1 MTCAAG
7 QIVALEGDPGSGMF
21 VILDGTA
28 RVEWR
33 GGSVD
38 LGPGTFFGELTLLA
52 PGGTRIAR
60 VRAAT
65 EMRCLAIPRDDAI
78 ALVESEPSVALA
90 MLREIARRFAS
101 RFRTRA
107 AQDRDR
113 FARVSRSAPDPR
125 TRLLASPAS
134 LHSGGGQADRNQAD
148 RREPPRATR
157 VRAHRARRGGRRA
170 HRDRGEVGARRARSA
185 RTGLRGHP
193 GRRGVAH
200 RRVDLG
206 VRARR
211 AARPPVATATASSSS
226 TAARST
232 RCTGRCARRASR
244 SSRSACT
251 SRTAA

>member
-1 MTCAAG
+1 VTSDELRAIPLLAEASEDALARIAATAGEMTCAAG

-60 VRAAT
+60 VRAAS

-101 RFRTRA
+101 A
-107 AQDRDR
+107 L
-113 FARVSRSAPDPR
+113 PD
-125 TRLLASPAS
+125 
-134 LHSGGGQADRNQAD
+134 D
-148 RREPPRATR
+148 
-157 VRAHRARRGGRRA
+157 
-170 HRDRGEVGARRARSA
+170 
-185 RTGLRGHP
+185 
-193 GRRGVAH
+193 
-200 RRVDLG
+200 
-206 VRARR
+206 
-211 AARPPVATATASSSS
+211 
-226 TAARST
+226 
-232 RCTGRCARRASR
+232 
-244 SSRSACT
+244 
-251 SRTAA
+251 